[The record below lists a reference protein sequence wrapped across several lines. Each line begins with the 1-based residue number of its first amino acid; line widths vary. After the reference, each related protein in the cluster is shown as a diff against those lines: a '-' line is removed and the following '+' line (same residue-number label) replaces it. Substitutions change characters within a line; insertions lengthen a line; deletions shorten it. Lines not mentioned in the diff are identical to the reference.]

1 MKRHGSMNHIFR
13 LVWSHVLQSWVAVA
27 ENTRGQ
33 GKGKSSR
40 RKLIAAAL
48 ALTAVTTVIPEAM
61 AGPAGG
67 KVVAGSATINQKGS
81 TTTIDQTS
89 QDVTLNWNS
98 FNIAPQ
104 ETVDFVQPSSSSLAV
119 NYILG
124 NNGTQIL
131 GHLNANGQVY
141 LINPNGIL
149 FGQGSQVNVG
159 GLVASTLNLV
169 NDNAGLNTVGF
180 SGIGSGSIV
189 NQGTITAKQGGYVAL
204 VGNTVNNHGTVTAQL
219 GSVALGAGSAVTL
232 TFNGNNLVHLQV
244 DKSTLDNLAANGG
257 LIKADGGLVVMS
269 AGAKNALLASVV
281 NNTGV
286 IEAQTVSSHDGTIEL
301 MGSMQAG
308 TVQVGGTLDASAPN
322 GGHGGNVTTDA
333 ANVIVANNAKIST
346 AATQGASGLWTI
358 DPTNF
363 TITPDSSALTASGM
377 GNATLVTALNSGSV
391 SIATSSAAN
400 GTDLGDINVNAPV
413 IWSNANSLTLTALN
427 NINVNAAI
435 NWGGNGSSALTLN
448 AQNNINI
455 NSAMSGATGAS
466 LALQFGQSS
475 VSGAGSSY
483 NINAPVN
490 LPSGNNYSTQQ
501 GSTGTPIVYT
511 VINSLGAAAD
521 ATGGALTLQ
530 GIAASANLSGNFALG
545 SNIDATAT
553 NGWHVTGGFGFTP
566 IGSVVTNFSGN
577 FDGLGHT
584 ISNLTINTPED
595 SFVGLFGYT
604 NGAMIQNVGLIN
616 DKVFGLADVGGLVG
630 SVSNGGI
637 ISNSYAS
644 GTVTGG
650 SADVG
655 GLLGYVYDG
664 TVSNSNATG
673 TVTGSASSESMGGLV
688 GFAYGGGIISNSH
701 ATGAVIGGANSY
713 YIGGLVGQTHSVT
726 VTNSY
731 ATGAVSGGTSST
743 GMGGLVGLA
752 GIGTISNSYAT
763 GSVTTGSNSSSV
775 GGLVGVNFATITNV
789 YSVGS
794 VTSSG
799 SEIGGLIGNNTGAV
813 TDGYWN
819 TQTSGQN
826 SSAGGTGLTT
836 AQMQTVSNFTGFNF
850 STIAGAAGNNWVMV
864 DADGTLNNA
873 GGVSGGTYPMLT
885 SEYSTIISNAHQ
897 LQLIMMAPSA
907 SYTLANNFTA
917 INTGTPGSDVWNTS
931 EGFVPIGNS
940 ASPFTG
946 TLNGYDYTISNLTIN
961 APTSSFI
968 GLFGYINSATI
979 QNVGLVNVNI
989 TGLNCVGGLVGASE
1003 GGTITNSYATGSVS
1017 SSANSYDIG
1026 GLVGAANG
1034 GSVINSYS
1042 TASVTGGASSGQVG
1056 GLVGYAYDR
1065 VTISNSYATGSVTG
1079 GSNADYIGGLVGFAY
1094 GGTITNGYATGPVSG
1109 GAGSSFIGGLIGV
1122 AYEAMISDSHATGP
1136 VSGGSGS
1143 LVLGGLVG
1151 TAYEGTI
1158 TNSYATGSVT
1168 GSANSSDIGGLVGYA
1183 NQGTTT
1189 NSYATGSV
1197 TGSANSSNI
1206 GGLVGDGNQ
1215 GVISNSY
1222 ATGSVTGSTN
1232 STNIGGLVGSN
1243 SATITNVYS
1252 VGGVTSSGSEIGGL
1266 VGYNVGTVTNGYW
1279 NSTVFSGAGVNNEGG
1294 SSTGAGLTATQ
1305 MQTAANFAGFNFS
1318 TTPGAAGNNWVMEDV
1333 DGALNNAGGALGATY
1348 PMLSSEY
1355 STTISNAHQ
1364 LQLISM
1370 APSANYTL
1378 ANNINAFNTGTSGL
1392 DVWSTSMGFVPIGN
1406 ASFPFTGTLNGSGFA
1421 ISNLT
1426 INAPANNYVGLFG
1439 VTNGATIQN
1448 VGLVNGNITGSSYVG
1463 GLVGASYAGTTISNS
1478 YVTGAVNGSGSST
1491 SIGGLV
1497 GSASGT
1503 TISNSYATGA
1513 VTGGVSGNMIGGLVG
1528 FANGGT
1534 IINSYA
1540 TGPVNGG
1547 AYSSV
1552 IGGLMGLAYNETIS
1566 NSYATG
1572 PVTGGTGSGVI
1583 GGLVGYDYRGTL
1595 SNSYATGLVT
1605 GSASSGDIGGLV
1617 GYSYGGN
1624 ITNVYSVGNVTG
1636 SSSSIGGLVGNNTG
1650 TVINGYWNSTIFSGA
1665 GVNNISGG
1673 SSTVTGLSN
1682 TQMQTAS
1689 NFTGFNFSAT
1699 PGAAG
1704 NNWVMVDTDGALN
1717 NASGALGATYPMLA
1731 SEYATTI
1738 SNTHQLQLIT
1748 MAPSA
1753 SYTLVNNINA
1763 VSTGTSGLDVW
1774 STSMGFVPIGNQ
1786 STPFT
1791 GTLNGSSYTISNLT
1805 INAPRIN
1812 NVGLFGSTNEATI
1825 QNVGLLDGNTSG
1837 FNNVGGLVGQANG
1850 GSITNSYAGGF
1861 VAGVYDVGGLVG
1873 LNSGTIENSYAA
1885 GTGTVKGS
1893 IEVGGLVGANIGTI
1907 SDSYAATGNVS
1918 STVGSVGGLIGSN
1931 TGTVNAS
1938 FWNTTTTNQTIS
1950 AGGTGLSTA
1959 QMMTMSN
1966 FYNADWNIT
1975 NAGGGGS
1982 VWRIY
1987 DGSTMPLLD
1996 SFLAPLTITADNIAA
2011 TYSGTTPTPQNVI
2024 YSIADAGS
2032 SGHVLGLGYGNATN
2046 ASAIPYSLTA
2056 YSDQQGYDI
2065 TINGGSLSINPE
2077 AITVS
2082 TGNVTKTYDGTTTA
2096 VGVPVIVS
2104 GSLYNSDTLSGGT
2117 YAFANANAGNG
2128 NKTVIVAGVAVTDS
2142 GNYTI
2147 TDANNTTSTINPEPI
2162 TVSSSNVIKTY
2173 DGTTT
2178 AIGAPVITSGTLYN
2192 GDTLSGGTY
2201 VFTDA
2206 NAGTANKTV
2215 TVAGVAV
2222 TVADSGNYS
2231 ITDAS
2236 NTTST
2241 INPEAITV
2249 STSNVTKTY
2258 DGTTT
2263 ANGSAT
2269 LISGTLYANVS
2280 NGNAQDV
2287 LSGGSFAYT
2296 DANAGTGKSVTVNS
2310 VVVNDGNNGNNYAIS
2325 YVNNTASVIN
2335 AEPITVSTSNVTKTY
2350 DGTTT
2355 ANGSATL
2362 ISGSLYAN
2370 VSNGNAQDVLS
2381 GGSFAYTDANAGTGK
2396 SVTVNSVVVNDGN
2409 NGNNYAISYVNN
2421 TASVINAEPIA
2432 VSTGNVTKTYDG
2444 TTTAVGAPVVVSGNL
2459 YNSDTLSGG
2468 TYAFINTNAGS
2479 GNKTVTVAGIAVTD
2493 SSNYIVTDTNNTT
2506 STINPEPI
2514 TVSTSNVTKTYDG
2527 TTTAIGAPV
2536 VTSGMLYNGDTISG
2550 GTYAF
2555 ADANAGNAS
2564 KTVTVAGVAITVADS
2579 ANYTV
2584 TDASNTTSTITPAP
2598 LAVTA
2603 NNEIKIFG
2611 APVPTLSYTQTGTL
2625 YGSDTLS
2632 SVLSGTLS
2640 SSPGVN
2646 AGTYSINQGTLV
2658 SIDPNYSLTFNAGK
2672 LTIEPLVEPSA
2683 QTSGQTS
2690 PTPVLSEITP
2700 VAQLPVAYLDTAAN
2714 KPVDQHIA
2722 VQDGKLA
2729 ITVVDGGVRMPT
2741 NIMALQ

>member
-553 NGWHVTGGFGFTP
+553 SGWNNNAGFTP
-566 IGSVVTNFSGN
+566 IGILSNSFSGN

-584 ISNLTINTPED
+584 ISNLTINTPAN
-595 SFVGLFGYT
+595 SYVGLFGVSNT
-604 NGAMIQNVGLIN
+604 ATIQNVGLVNENISGLYGVGGLVGYAYENSISNSSATGSVTSGANASYVGGLVGYAYEGSIN
-616 DKVFGLADVGGLVG
+616 NSYATGSVTSGATTSYVGGLVG
-630 SVSNGGI
+630 S
-637 ISNSYAS
+637 
-644 GTVTGG
+644 
-650 SADVG
+650 
-655 GLLGYVYDG
+655 
-664 TVSNSNATG
+664 
-673 TVTGSASSESMGGLV
+673 
-688 GFAYGGGIISNSH
+688 AYGGIISNSH
-701 ATGAVIGGANSY
+701 ATGPVVTGTASGDV
-713 YIGGLVGQTHSVT
+713 GGLIGFAYKATT
-726 VTNSY
+726 ITNSY
-731 ATGAVSGGTSST
+731 ATGSISGGNGSVAL
-743 GMGGLVGLA
+743 GGLLGAVYE
-752 GIGTISNSYAT
+752 GTISNSYAT
-763 GSVTTGSNSSSV
+763 GSVNGGSDV
-775 GGLVGVNFATITNV
+775 GGLVGYSPSSTISNSYATGAVTGGATSSNIGGLVGYAYGSGTISNSYATGSVSGGTGSEFVGGLVGANSATISNV

-799 SEIGGLIGNNTGAV
+799 F
-813 TDGYWN
+813 D
-819 TQTSGQN
+819 
-826 SSAGGTGLTT
+826 
-836 AQMQTVSNFTGFNF
+836 
-850 STIAGAAGNNWVMV
+850 
-864 DADGTLNNA
+864 
-873 GGVSGGTYPMLT
+873 
-885 SEYSTIISNAHQ
+885 
-897 LQLIMMAPSA
+897 
-907 SYTLANNFTA
+907 
-917 INTGTPGSDVWNTS
+917 
-931 EGFVPIGNS
+931 
-940 ASPFTG
+940 
-946 TLNGYDYTISNLTIN
+946 
-961 APTSSFI
+961 
-968 GLFGYINSATI
+968 
-979 QNVGLVNVNI
+979 
-989 TGLNCVGGLVGASE
+989 
-1003 GGTITNSYATGSVS
+1003 
-1017 SSANSYDIG
+1017 
-1026 GLVGAANG
+1026 
-1034 GSVINSYS
+1034 
-1042 TASVTGGASSGQVG
+1042 VG
-1056 GLVGYAYDR
+1056 GLVGYN
-1065 VTISNSYATGSVTG
+1065 T
-1079 GSNADYIGGLVGFAY
+1079 
-1094 GGTITNGYATGPVSG
+1094 
-1109 GAGSSFIGGLIGV
+1109 
-1122 AYEAMISDSHATGP
+1122 
-1136 VSGGSGS
+1136 
-1143 LVLGGLVG
+1143 
-1151 TAYEGTI
+1151 
-1158 TNSYATGSVT
+1158 
-1168 GSANSSDIGGLVGYA
+1168 
-1183 NQGTTT
+1183 
-1189 NSYATGSV
+1189 
-1197 TGSANSSNI
+1197 
-1206 GGLVGDGNQ
+1206 
-1215 GVISNSY
+1215 
-1222 ATGSVTGSTN
+1222 
-1232 STNIGGLVGSN
+1232 
-1243 SATITNVYS
+1243 
-1252 VGGVTSSGSEIGGL
+1252 
-1266 VGYNVGTVTNGYW
+1266 GTVTNGYW
-1279 NSTVFSGAGVNNEGG
+1279 NATIFSGAGVNDVGG
-1294 SSTGAGLTATQ
+1294 TSTGAGLTTTQ
-1305 MQTAANFAGFNFS
+1305 MQTAANFSGFSLS
-1318 TTPGAAGNNWVMEDV
+1318 TNPGATGNNWVMVDV
-1333 DGALNNAGGALGATY
+1333 DGTLNNAGGALGATY
-1348 PMLSSEY
+1348 PMLASEY
-1355 STTISNAHQ
+1355 STSISNA
-1364 LQLISM
+1364 
-1370 APSANYTL
+1370 
-1378 ANNINAFNTGTSGL
+1378 
-1392 DVWSTSMGFVPIGN
+1392 
-1406 ASFPFTGTLNGSGFA
+1406 
-1421 ISNLT
+1421 
-1426 INAPANNYVGLFG
+1426 
-1439 VTNGATIQN
+1439 
-1448 VGLVNGNITGSSYVG
+1448 
-1463 GLVGASYAGTTISNS
+1463 
-1478 YVTGAVNGSGSST
+1478 
-1491 SIGGLV
+1491 
-1497 GSASGT
+1497 
-1503 TISNSYATGA
+1503 
-1513 VTGGVSGNMIGGLVG
+1513 
-1528 FANGGT
+1528 
-1534 IINSYA
+1534 
-1540 TGPVNGG
+1540 
-1547 AYSSV
+1547 
-1552 IGGLMGLAYNETIS
+1552 
-1566 NSYATG
+1566 
-1572 PVTGGTGSGVI
+1572 
-1583 GGLVGYDYRGTL
+1583 
-1595 SNSYATGLVT
+1595 
-1605 GSASSGDIGGLV
+1605 
-1617 GYSYGGN
+1617 
-1624 ITNVYSVGNVTG
+1624 
-1636 SSSSIGGLVGNNTG
+1636 
-1650 TVINGYWNSTIFSGA
+1650 
-1665 GVNNISGG
+1665 
-1673 SSTVTGLSN
+1673 
-1682 TQMQTAS
+1682 
-1689 NFTGFNFSAT
+1689 
-1699 PGAAG
+1699 
-1704 NNWVMVDTDGALN
+1704 
-1717 NASGALGATYPMLA
+1717 
-1731 SEYATTI
+1731 
-1738 SNTHQLQLIT
+1738 HQLQLIT

-1753 SYTLVNNINA
+1753 SYTLANNINA
-1763 VSTGTSGLDVW
+1763 VNTGTPGSDVWSTGMGFVPIGNASSPFTGTLNGAGYAISNLTIDAPSMNGVGLFDYANAATIQNVGLVNDNVTGFSYVGGLVGEASGVTISNSYATGEVTADANNSSYIGGLVGYATQGVISNSYSTGPVSVGTSAASVGGLVGDTLEVTISNSYATGTVSAGAGSGYIGGLVGLAYAGTISNSYATGSVSAGAYSAYVGGLVGGASGGGVIGNTVAGLANISNSYATGAVSSGNGSVDIGGLVGFAYGTISNSYAAGAVTGGANSSQIGGLVGYAYGGGTISNSYATGAVSSGIGAEYLGGLVGLNSAAITNVYSIGSVTGSGSEIGGLIGNNTGTVTNGYWNSTIFSGVGVNNGGGTSTGAGLTTTQMQTVSNFAGFNFSTTPGATGNNWVMMDVDGTLNNAGAALGATYPMLTSEYSTTINNAHQLELITMAPSASYTLANNINAVNTGTPGSEVW
-1774 STSMGFVPIGNQ
+1774 STSMGFVPIGTF
-1786 STPFT
+1786 SSSFT
-1791 GTLNGSSYTISNLT
+1791 GTFNGSGFAISNLT
-1805 INAPRIN
+1805 INAPTNNDVGLFDITRGATIK
-1812 NVGLFGSTNEATI
+1812 NVGLVNDSIA
-1825 QNVGLLDGNTSG
+1825 G
-1837 FNNVGGLVGQANG
+1837 FFYVGGLVGEAYGGFITNSYATGAVIGGGINIGGLVGYAYGASISNSHAAGSVTGGANSYCIGGLVGYAYGASISNSYATAVVTGGSQAGGLVGAANG
-1850 GSITNSYAGGF
+1850 GGNISNNYAAGSVSGTNQVGGLVGESSISITNSYA
-1861 VAGVYDVGGLVG
+1861 AGSGTVTGTVDVGGLVG
-1873 LNSGTIENSYAA
+1873 YNPS
-1885 GTGTVKGS
+1885 
-1893 IEVGGLVGANIGTI
+1893 IGTI

-1918 STVGSVGGLIGSN
+1918 GTGGNVGGLVGYSP
-1931 TGTVNAS
+1931 GTVTAS

-1959 QMMTMSN
+1959 QMMTTSN
-1966 FYNADWNIT
+1966 FANAGWSIANT
-1975 NAGGGGS
+1975 GGGGS

-1996 SFLAPLTITADNIAA
+1996 SFLTPLTITANNIAV
-2011 TYSGTTPTPQNVI
+2011 TYSNTTPTPQGVN
-2024 YSIADAGS
+2024 YSIVAAGS
-2032 SGHVLGLGYGNATN
+2032 SGHVLGLGYGTATN
-2046 ASAIPYSLTA
+2046 ASATPYSLAA

-2065 TINGGSLSINPE
+2065 TFNGGGLTINPE
-2077 AITVS
+2077 A
-2082 TGNVTKTYDGTTTA
+2082 
-2096 VGVPVIVS
+2096 
-2104 GSLYNSDTLSGGT
+2104 
-2117 YAFANANAGNG
+2117 
-2128 NKTVIVAGVAVTDS
+2128 
-2142 GNYTI
+2142 
-2147 TDANNTTSTINPEPI
+2147 I

-2178 AIGAPVITSGTLYN
+2178 AIGAPVVTSGTLYN
-2192 GDTLSGGTY
+2192 GDTLSGGTFA
-2201 VFTDA
+2201 FTDA

-2222 TVADSGNYS
+2222 TVADSGNYT
-2231 ITDAS
+2231 ITDAN

-2241 INPEAITV
+2241 IIPEAITV

-2263 ANGSAT
+2263 AIGAPVVTGGMLYNGDT
-2269 LISGTLYANVS
+2269 
-2280 NGNAQDV
+2280 
-2287 LSGGSFAYT
+2287 LSGGTYVFT
-2296 DANAGTGKSVTVNS
+2296 NANAGNGNKTVTVAGVAVTDS
-2310 VVVNDGNNGNNYAIS
+2310 GNYTVTNAS
-2325 YVNNTASVIN
+2325 NTTSTIN
-2335 AEPITVSTSNVTKTY
+2335 PEPITVSTSNVIKTY

-2421 TASVINAEPIA
+2421 TASVINAEPIT

-2468 TYAFINTNAGS
+2468 TYAFINANAGS

-2690 PTPVLSEITP
+2690 PTPVLSAITP
-2700 VAQLPVAYLDTAAN
+2700 VAQLPVAYLDTATN
-2714 KPVDQHIA
+2714 KPVEQHIA